1 MLLNSGRLFEGMK
14 KESLAAIVATMPE
27 NVTYSS
33 GFWAMSQWIR
43 RGPQAYVLTPAA
55 GHGDPVV
62 IASTGLV
69 DLAADPEV
77 WVKDVRCFGKFIVD
91 RAPSVELDAHDTR
104 IESLLAEQDGADAVA
119 VLVKAIKDRGLQNS
133 RIGVDEIGI
142 LPQYWDKLAD
152 ALPGATL
159 VRAADVF
166 RYARAIKTPEEIAR
180 LRKSAQIAD
189 LSISAALAVAR
200 QGSTEMDLARA
211 FHTKTIVEG
220 GLPVLGCI
228 GVGTRSA
235 MTNVQPGEWALR
247 NGDVIR
253 FDVGGRYKHY
263 RADIARNGILGEP
276 SEKLRRY
283 HKAICAGLDRAIA
296 MIKPGV
302 RAADVFNAAV
312 ETVRREGISHYQRSH
327 VGHGIGLDGYDA
339 PNIAPSSNDVFEE
352 GMVICV
358 ETPYYEMGF
367 AGLQVEDT
375 LVVTKDGVDSFMI
388 SGTELRVL

>member
-1 MLLNSGRLFEGMK
+1 MLSNSERLLEGMK
-14 KESLAAIVATMPE
+14 RESLAAIVATMPE
-27 NVTYSS
+27 NVTYTS

-43 RGPQAYVLTPAA
+43 RGPQAYVLTPAQ
-55 GHGDPVV
+55 GRGDPVV
-62 IASTGLV
+62 IASTGLI
-69 DLAADPEV
+69 DLAADPDV
-77 WVKDVRCFGKFIVD
+77 WVKDIRRFGKFVVD
-91 RAPSVELDAHDTR
+91 RTPGVALDRQDSR
-104 IESLLAEQDGADAVA
+104 IETLLAEDDGGDAIGA
-119 VLVKAIKDRGLQNS
+119 LVQAIKDRGLQNS

-142 LPQYWDKLAD
+142 LPQYWDRLAE
-152 ALPGATL
+152 ALPKATL

-166 RYARAIKTPEEIAR
+166 RYARAIKTPEEVAR

-200 QGSTEMDLARA
+200 EGATEMDLARA

-235 MTNVQPGEWALR
+235 MTNVQPTEQVLR
-247 NGDVIR
+247 RGDIIR
-253 FDVGGRYKHY
+253 FDVGGRYRHY
-263 RADIARNGILGEP
+263 RADIARNGVLGEP
-276 SEKLRRY
+276 NKKLVQY

-339 PNIAPSSNDVFEE
+339 PNIAPSSEDVFEE

-375 LVVTKDGVDSFMI
+375 LVITRDGVESFMI